1 MAEAIRMA
9 CFATLVYIWLKT
21 LGSDLVKRVAALFVL
36 YKNESVA
43 FAVWMFGC
51 WEQGVASV
59 SYIVRLAPCNKCFCT
74 HVID

>member
-1 MAEAIRMA
+1 MA

-59 SYIVRLAPCNKCFCT
+59 SLVVRLALYNECFCT
-74 HVID
+74 HIVD